1 MADHPKQN
9 DTLPAVSYSS
19 PTNLSSK
26 CDLYLRVISLLLETI
41 ADSGNDSHQ
50 RV

>member
-1 MADHPKQN
+1 MANHPKQN
-9 DTLPAVSYSS
+9 DTLQAVSYPSA
-19 PTNLSSK
+19 TNLSSK
-26 CDLYLRVISLLLETI
+26 YDLYLRVISILQEKI